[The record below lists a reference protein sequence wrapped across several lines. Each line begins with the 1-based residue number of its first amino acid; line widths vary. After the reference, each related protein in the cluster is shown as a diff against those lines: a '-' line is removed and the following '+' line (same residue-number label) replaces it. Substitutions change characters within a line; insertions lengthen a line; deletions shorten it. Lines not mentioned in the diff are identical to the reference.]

1 MKRIFLLL
9 TSISVLLIS
18 CGNEETK
25 SEEITTET
33 ESIEDALIEP
43 VEEIKATPST
53 ADFMIGKWQQI
64 GRGCDSLGNN
74 CSEMSRESFWE
85 FKGDSVTW
93 SKFTHP
99 YSVSNDTLYIVD
111 SPYKI
116 SGEMG
121 DTITWHAIK
130 TNRYMKLVRQ

>member
-1 MKRIFLLL
+1 MKKISLLLSTAAIFL
-9 TSISVLLIS
+9 VS
-18 CGNEETK
+18 CGNEEVKTK
-25 SEEITTET
+25 ESTTET
-33 ESIEDALIEP
+33 QVTEEVTDEP
-43 VEEIKATPST
+43 VEEVVEEVST
-53 ADFMIGKWQQI
+53 ADFMLGKWQQI

-74 CSEMSRESFWE
+74 CTEMSRESFWE

-99 YSVSNDTLYIVD
+99 YNVSNDTLYIVD

-121 DTITWHAIK
+121 DTITWHAVK